1 MTNPKPEL
9 DKVASSQSPSEF
21 GGFRS
26 DNPDVTAGESI
37 WPAHVR
43 EVVPWKQAQRQ
54 GTKDDRMLTSVEVW
68 LPPMIADRDI
78 ELRSDLVTAMSD
90 AVREITVLDT
100 THAGDLQALSS
111 MLLRTESVA
120 SSKIEHVE
128 ASMIDYAKALH
139 GSKANS
145 SAVSM
150 VAATTAL
157 ETMISN
163 VSLDPKGQAQD
174 ITMETLTVAHEALM
188 RDDTMESAYAGRVR
202 DMQNWIGG
210 SDYSPRGAL
219 YVPPPPTTVERYMAD
234 LVAFSNRDD
243 IPVLAQAAIAHAQF
257 ESIHPFTDGN
267 GRIGRALV
275 NTILRRRGAT
285 TKVVVP
291 IASALVA
298 QRQRYFDLLGKYRD
312 GAPAPIIAAFAGAS
326 RIAARESQTT
336 AKNLAEIPQQWATQV
351 GRVRA
356 GSATHELLGRITASP
371 VITADDAVRTM
382 DAGESA
388 VYRAIDRLADAG
400 VLVPLTDRK
409 RDQVWGAVAILDEIE
424 DLSTRIEVAS
434 R

>member
-1 MTNPKPEL
+1 MTDPEPQQH
-9 DKVASSQSPSEF
+9 ASVQKL
-21 GGFRS
+21 
-26 DNPDVTAGESI
+26 I
-37 WPAHVR
+37 WPAHER
-43 EVVPWKQAQRQ
+43 EVVAWKQAQRQ

-78 ELRSDLVTAMSD
+78 ELSSHLVTAMSD

-100 THAGDLQALSS
+100 THADDLQALGS

-150 VAATTAL
+150 AAATTAL
-157 ETMISN
+157 ETMIN
-163 VSLDPKGQAQD
+163 TVSPAPDGQARD
-174 ITMETLTVAHEALM
+174 ITVETLTVAHGALM
-188 RDDTMESAYAGRVR
+188 RDDIMESAYAGRVR

-219 YVPPPPTTVERYMAD
+219 YVPPPPTTVERYLTD

-285 TKVVVP
+285 TRVVVP
-291 IASALVA
+291 IASAIVA
-298 QRQRYFDLLGKYRD
+298 RRQRYFDLLGQYRE
-312 GAPAPIIAAFAGAS
+312 GLPGPIVAAFAGAS
-326 RIAARESQTT
+326 LIAAKESQTT
-336 AKNLAEIPQQWATQV
+336 AKNLAEIPHRWDTQV
-351 GRVRA
+351 GRLRA
-356 GSATHELLGRITASP
+356 GSATHELLSRIAANP
-371 VITADDAVRTM
+371 VLTADDALRTM
-382 DAGESA
+382 AAGESS
-388 VYRAIDRLADAG
+388 VYRAIDRLVDAG

-409 RDQVWGAVAILDEIE
+409 RNQVWGAIAILDEID